1 MRRLERLL
9 RLVGPKDVNVSIYG
23 ESGSGKEVLA
33 RRVHELSRR
42 RRGPFVP
49 VNCAAVPDPLFES
62 ELFGHEKGA
71 FTGATERAVGKI
83 EAADGGTLFL
93 DEIGEMPLGMQAKLL
108 RALEH
113 RRFTRVGG
121 TRKLDVDLRLLCATQ
136 RPLEEEV
143 RAGRF
148 RADLFYRVQG
158 VPLLVPPLRER
169 REDLPL
175 LIEQFRAEL
184 AQLHGVAPVRLSAG
198 ARRAL
203 MSYSWP
209 GNVRELRNVL
219 ELLTIVFE
227 GRLVTPRDLP
237 EALSLATERERTT
250 SVTVSLDRPL
260 EEAIDAIVSAV
271 LLLEGGNVSRAAA
284 RLGVSVRT
292 LQRRR
297 ARRRSA

>member
-227 GRLVTPRDLP
+227 
-237 EALSLATERERTT
+237 ALSLATERERTT

>member
-1 MRRLERLL
+1 
-9 RLVGPKDVNVSIYG
+9 
-23 ESGSGKEVLA
+23 
-33 RRVHELSRR
+33 
-42 RRGPFVP
+42 
-49 VNCAAVPDPLFES
+49 
-62 ELFGHEKGA
+62 
-71 FTGATERAVGKI
+71 
-83 EAADGGTLFL
+83 
-93 DEIGEMPLGMQAKLL
+93 
-108 RALEH
+108 
-113 RRFTRVGG
+113 
-121 TRKLDVDLRLLCATQ
+121 
-136 RPLEEEV
+136 
-143 RAGRF
+143 
-148 RADLFYRVQG
+148 
-158 VPLLVPPLRER
+158 
-169 REDLPL
+169 
-175 LIEQFRAEL
+175 
-184 AQLHGVAPVRLSAG
+184 
-198 ARRAL
+198 